1 MYKLIFIV
9 INIFF
14 SCSYYSLNKVQDIRI
29 WRQPDGIRVVFDLDS
44 QVDYSKIFLK
54 NPSRLVIDLN
64 QVSNL
69 DGRLKQ
75 KIQEI
80 PKVNH
85 LLNKTRFGYYQN
97 KDKLRLVFDL
107 DKNISNIDYKVFKL
121 NPNTIYSHRL
131 VVDLNIQENQN
142 QNHIVKHNKK
152 FIIAIDA
159 GHGGEDPGAI
169 GPGGTYEKDVTYNIA
184 KNLYNY
190 LKLYKDIEPILIR
203 KGDYYIGLRKRIQ
216 LARDYNANLFI
227 SIHADGFTDKRVHG
241 ASVFTLSDKGAT
253 SELARWLADSE
264 NNADLLGGV
273 NLDDKDDMLAHVL
286 LDLSQTATKTYS
298 YNLASTVLASLR
310 NITTIHKRYVEQAG
324 FLVLKS
330 PDIPSILIETGFISN
345 YKGELK
351 LRSSQFQNK
360 IAKNIAE
367 SIYQY
372 FNKFEKYNINQN
384 KFNDILQASN
394 VKSKYQN
401 KS

>member
-1 MYKLIFIV
+1 M
-9 INIFF
+9 
-14 SCSYYSLNKVQDIRI
+14 
-29 WRQPDGIRVVFDLDS
+29 
-44 QVDYSKIFLK
+44 
-54 NPSRLVIDLN
+54 
-64 QVSNL
+64 
-69 DGRLKQ
+69 
-75 KIQEI
+75 
-80 PKVNH
+80 
-85 LLNKTRFGYYQN
+85 
-97 KDKLRLVFDL
+97 
-107 DKNISNIDYKVFKL
+107 
-121 NPNTIYSHRL
+121 
-131 VVDLNIQENQN
+131 
-142 QNHIVKHNKK
+142 
-152 FIIAIDA
+152 
-159 GHGGEDPGAI
+159 
-169 GPGGTYEKDVTYNIA
+169 
-184 KNLYNY
+184 
-190 LKLYKDIEPILIR
+190 
-203 KGDYYIGLRKRIQ
+203 
-216 LARDYNANLFI
+216 
-227 SIHADGFTDKRVHG
+227 
-241 ASVFTLSDKGAT
+241 
-253 SELARWLADSE
+253 
-264 NNADLLGGV
+264 
-273 NLDDKDDMLAHVL
+273 DDKDDMLAHVL